1 MKRKGTTMTDQET
14 VNQGRAATVKVED
27 LEAAPW
33 NARRAIEKDGIQE
46 LAASIEHDGLLQ
58 PLVVRGRGAASGYEV
73 ICGARRLAAV
83 QLLNYK
89 EVRVWIVTA
98 DDARAKVMNLA
109 ENIQRASLTAL
120 EEAAA
125 FQKLVEVDGLTAVQ
139 IAAEIGKAHDATYV
153 YQRLRLMQLIPKWR
167 KELEARRISTGVALQ
182 IGRVPAEAQEALA
195 GQYLRR
201 GAGGIEDD
209 SLTVREVRD
218 WIRGNA
224 MLALKDAPWSLAD
237 AGLPGGAC
245 EVCPKRTGAAIELF
259 PDLAKGKDKAGDLC
273 LDVVC
278 WKKKEE
284 THITLAKKRDPK
296 LIELKGWEEGH
307 VWKASAGGTAKGI
320 ILQEGF
326 HQEAMAR
333 GTIVAIEM
341 IKRNEL
347 PMVDGAGRKT
357 DGKTLRQEAEIR
369 RRTVLAV
376 VNHLLI
382 EGASVEDWR
391 MAVKIL
397 VGRMMNDDRRG
408 LCKVLALEAK
418 KTAYGSPDF
427 ERALIDWAEAKHR
440 GDSAVYPVLAVGCAS
455 SVRMVGSKDPIQAAA
470 IRMKIDT
477 KAIARAVRE
486 GTKTP
491 TVKGGEKTIKKVLIV
506 KRATVGS
513 KGTRTTKTK

>member
-1 MKRKGTTMTDQET
+1 
-14 VNQGRAATVKVED
+14 
-27 LEAAPW
+27 
-33 NARRAIEKDGIQE
+33 
-46 LAASIEHDGLLQ
+46 
-58 PLVVRGRGAASGYEV
+58 
-73 ICGARRLAAV
+73 
-83 QLLNYK
+83 
-89 EVRVWIVTA
+89 
-98 DDARAKVMNLA
+98 
-109 ENIQRASLTAL
+109 
-120 EEAAA
+120 
-125 FQKLVEVDGLTAVQ
+125 
-139 IAAEIGKAHDATYV
+139 
-153 YQRLRLMQLIPKWR
+153 
-167 KELEARRISTGVALQ
+167 
-182 IGRVPAEAQEALA
+182 
-195 GQYLRR
+195 
-201 GAGGIEDD
+201 
-209 SLTVREVRD
+209 
-218 WIRGNA
+218 
-224 MLALKDAPWSLAD
+224 
-237 AGLPGGAC
+237 
-245 EVCPKRTGAAIELF
+245 
-259 PDLAKGKDKAGDLC
+259 
-273 LDVVC
+273 
-278 WKKKEE
+278 
-284 THITLAKKRDPK
+284 
-296 LIELKGWEEGH
+296 
-307 VWKASAGGTAKGI
+307 
-320 ILQEGF
+320 
-326 HQEAMAR
+326 MAR